1 MDPAVAVNDSI
12 TTSDSSSMLQEGRLN
27 PLFVPDGDLTM
38 DERPSSPRGSESLN
52 RFSPSAS
59 QARPLM
65 GGSPCQPSSAKYVSP
80 RLRRSPIWSFSYGGS
95 RWGGGG
101 GAPGSS
107 SATVIPVHLDSGL
120 DELPSVATPAFRK
133 LFRTVC
139 HATPQQ
145 NVFEGAKVRR
155 AKVSAAALFPAFQ
168 DYATRGVILSFSNR
182 APSFDLFQAW
192 ISTNMAQAGITIDD
206 ASQLGNDFFLLL
218 LHDQANQQLALKEK
232 LFFHSKFVDSFPWTP
247 EFSPHALAH
256 QTKPIWVELTNLHS
270 SLRLRATVEE
280 VIQDNLGPILHFPET
295 GTLVHHNNPRI
306 LIRWRMT
313 EEPADFLALEDH
325 GDTLLQK
332 VTFLNHPDVCHRCKR
347 TDHLLRDCNFP
358 PHFRKEVQHRLS
370 PSRHRPVAASHQTH
384 LRQEDGPQIANGVQF
399 EEHGNSQSD
408 LNIPILQ
415 TGLVPPAEVSVA
427 VDEQL
432 GAPLGDQN
440 IAMEPPADVPPLPV
454 HLRIRTSSLSKGGPV
469 EGLPVELVSP
479 TVSIPDVPGELMI
492 DLTCHSPLAPA
503 EIEHLPR
510 WADYSSASDTEV
522 QRHSQLLDPEHGK
535 SKDTTGRKV
544 LSPPMHN
551 HNSQRQ
557 RDRSPNS
564 HRRSQPR
571 FNPKAAARQGFSSHR
586 HSHRVSQVNSS
597 SFNLIP
603 GGQ

>member
-1 MDPAVAVNDSI
+1 
-12 TTSDSSSMLQEGRLN
+12 
-27 PLFVPDGDLTM
+27 
-38 DERPSSPRGSESLN
+38 
-52 RFSPSAS
+52 
-59 QARPLM
+59 
-65 GGSPCQPSSAKYVSP
+65 
-80 RLRRSPIWSFSYGGS
+80 
-95 RWGGGG
+95 
-101 GAPGSS
+101 
-107 SATVIPVHLDSGL
+107 
-120 DELPSVATPAFRK
+120 
-133 LFRTVC
+133 
-139 HATPQQ
+139 
-145 NVFEGAKVRR
+145 
-155 AKVSAAALFPAFQ
+155 
-168 DYATRGVILSFSNR
+168 
-182 APSFDLFQAW
+182 
-192 ISTNMAQAGITIDD
+192 
-206 ASQLGNDFFLLL
+206 
-218 LHDQANQQLALKEK
+218 
-232 LFFHSKFVDSFPWTP
+232 
-247 EFSPHALAH
+247 
-256 QTKPIWVELTNLHS
+256 
-270 SLRLRATVEE
+270 
-280 VIQDNLGPILHFPET
+280 
-295 GTLVHHNNPRI
+295 
-306 LIRWRMT
+306 MT
-313 EEPADFLALEDH
+313 EETADFLALEDH

-347 TDHLLRDCNFP
+347 TDHLLMDCNFP

-384 LRQEDGPQIANGVQF
+384 LRQQDGPQIANGVQF
-399 EEHGNSQSD
+399 KEHGNSQSD

-415 TGLVPPAEVSVA
+415 TGPVPPAEVSVV
-427 VDEQL
+427 VDEPL

-454 HLRIRTSSLSKGGPV
+454 HLRVRISSLSKGGPV

-544 LSPPMHN
+544 LSPLMHN

-586 HSHRVSQVNSS
+586 HSQRVSQVNSS

-603 GGQ
+603 RGQ